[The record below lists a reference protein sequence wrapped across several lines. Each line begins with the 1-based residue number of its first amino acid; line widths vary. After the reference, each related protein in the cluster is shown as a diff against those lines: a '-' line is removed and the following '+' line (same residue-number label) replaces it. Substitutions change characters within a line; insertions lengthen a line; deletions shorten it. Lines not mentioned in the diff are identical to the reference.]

1 MMLLYRTVISLA
13 LVIVGAIVL
22 VRMLHMGFGIP
33 ELPGIV
39 LGAAVIALGA
49 YRLRQIFHV
58 WAGRS

>member
-1 MMLLYRTVISLA
+1 MLFYRAFLSLA

-22 VRMLHMGFGIP
+22 VRMLHLGFGIP

-49 YRLRQIFHV
+49 YRLRQIVRV
-58 WAGRS
+58 WAERP

>member
-1 MMLLYRTVISLA
+1 MLYYRALISLA

-22 VRMLHMGFGIP
+22 VRMLHLGFGIP

-49 YRLRQIFHV
+49 YRLRQIVRV
-58 WAGRS
+58 WSERS

>member
-1 MMLLYRTVISLA
+1 MLYYRALISLA

-22 VRMLHMGFGIP
+22 VRMLHLGFGIP

-49 YRLRQIFHV
+49 YRLRQIVRV
-58 WAGRS
+58 WAERS